1 MPDISIGDR
10 VQLRK
15 KHPCG
20 SDQWIVTRATG
31 TDIGLRCGGCD
42 RRILLPRGAFLK
54 QLKQVIASGGD
65 PPAKDKQ

>member
-1 MPDISIGDR
+1 MPQIVIGDR

-15 KHPCG
+15 QHPCG

-31 TDIGLRCGGCD
+31 SDIGLRCGGCD

-65 PPAKDKQ
+65 PPPKEDP

>member
-1 MPDISIGDR
+1 MPQIAIGNR
-10 VQLRK
+10 IQLRK

-20 SDQWIVTRATG
+20 SDQWIVIQATG
-31 TDIGLRCGGCD
+31 STIGLRCGGCD

-65 PPAKDKQ
+65 PPPKEDS